1 MRLYQRHSPIR
12 SIARSP
18 VRGLRLEPRL
28 YVLYGRRESRASVA
42 GRSPVYPYPFTSPFD
57 PPRAPPFG
65 GSHDGQD
72 CTTSMREKKR
82 RRPPR
87 GYRDGR
93 TGQRRHAD
101 FETVATCDTRIQQ
114 RDTTMSVQHSFIQ
127 KCTNR
132 AEITRRLRVYYASLA
147 MAVPNGLTALIDR
160 RVASDKY
167 ANIDR
172 AIGHSAR
179 CIVFE
184 LRKPGEYA
192 ADGSSS

>member
-1 MRLYQRHSPIR
+1 
-12 SIARSP
+12 
-18 VRGLRLEPRL
+18 
-28 YVLYGRRESRASVA
+28 
-42 GRSPVYPYPFTSPFD
+42 
-57 PPRAPPFG
+57 
-65 GSHDGQD
+65 
-72 CTTSMREKKR
+72 
-82 RRPPR
+82 
-87 GYRDGR
+87 
-93 TGQRRHAD
+93 
-101 FETVATCDTRIQQ
+101 
-114 RDTTMSVQHSFIQ
+114 MSVQHSFIQ